1 VRTSLTAMT
10 TAILDTEHT
19 GSDPTESPATANP
32 PSIGQPVSPA
42 RFRAWLAGIVVFALA
57 LRVSYVL
64 LFTRYE
70 NKSFYDAFWYQVM
83 GDELRMGE
91 FFRVPLGTAPSA
103 AHPPLTSL
111 LLGAVNLVVGL
122 HGGITTV
129 PRLTEA
135 VLGALVVLFVG
146 LLGRDIAGGRVG
158 LVAAVLAALAPDFW
172 IPSGIVMSE
181 TPAMLFMALIL
192 LAIVRYLRAPGL
204 WRAALIGVACGAETL
219 VRAELILFVPTLLV
233 LAALAART
241 VPVRQ
246 RMGQLGLGLLATLLV
261 LAPWVGRNLATF
273 TDRTYLSTG
282 NGLALLGANC
292 PQTYYGSQ
300 LGSWAFSCAVSQSG
314 PGDESVQSERKTHA
328 AAQYAEHHLSRLP
341 VVVLARIGREWGF
354 YRPAQ
359 EAYIESGEGRPVS
372 ATNAGTAVYY
382 LMLPLTVAG
391 IVIFRRRRIRQW
403 YLLVPAGVLVLVCA
417 VFYGLVRFRAPFEV
431 CMAVLAAA
439 PLVLLGERLRRPR
452 RVAPESEEERET
464 A

>member
-1 VRTSLTAMT
+1 
-10 TAILDTEHT
+10 LDTENA
-19 GSDPTESPATANP
+19 GLDPAESSAAESR
-32 PSIGQPVSPA
+32 PSIGKPVPP
-42 RFRAWLAGIVVFALA
+42 RHFRAWLAGIVAAGLS
-57 LRVSYVL
+57 LRVGYVL
-64 LFTRYE
+64 IFTRYE
-70 NKSFYDAFWYQVM
+70 NKSLYDAFWYQVTA
-83 GDELRMGE
+83 DELRMGD

-111 LLGAVNLVVGL
+111 LLGAVNVVVGL
-122 HGGITTV
+122 HGGTTTV

-158 LVAAVLAALAPDFW
+158 LVAALLAALAPDFW

-181 TPAMLFMALIL
+181 TPAMLVMALIL
-192 LAIVRYLRAPGL
+192 LAVVRYLRAPGL

-233 LAALAART
+233 PAVLAART
-241 VPVRQ
+241 VPLRQ
-246 RMGQLGLGLLATLLV
+246 RMGQLALGLLATLLV

-300 LGSWAFSCAVSQSG
+300 VGSWAFTCAVSNGG
-314 PGDESVQSERKTHA
+314 PGDESVQSARKTHA
-328 AAQYAEHHLSRLP
+328 AVQYAEHHMSRLP

-359 EAYIESGEGRPVS
+359 EAYIESGEGRPVP
-372 ATNAGTAVYY
+372 ATNAGTVVYY
-382 LMLPLTVAG
+382 VMLPLTVAG

-403 YLLVPAGVLVLVCA
+403 YLLVPAGVLIFVCA

-439 PLVLLGERLRRPR
+439 PLVLLGEQLRRLRR
-452 RVAPESEEERET
+452 AGPEAEEDRHEPSG
-464 A
+464 

>member
-1 VRTSLTAMT
+1 MLTSFTAMT
-10 TAILDTEHT
+10 TAILDTENA
-19 GSDPTESPATANP
+19 GLDPKESSAAKSPV
-32 PSIGQPVSPA
+32 SIGRPVSPG
-42 RFRAWLAGIVVFALA
+42 RFRVWMTGIVAAALA
-57 LRVSYVL
+57 LRVGYVL
-64 LFTRYE
+64 IFTRYE
-70 NKSFYDAFWYQVM
+70 NKSLYDAFWYQVM
-83 GDELRMGE
+83 GDELRLGE

-111 LLGAVNLVVGL
+111 LVGAVNFVVGL
-122 HGGITTV
+122 HGETTTI

-135 VLGALVVLFVG
+135 VLGVLVVLFVG

-181 TPAMLFMALIL
+181 TPAMLLMALIL

-233 LAALAART
+233 PAVLAART
-241 VPVRQ
+241 VPLRQ
-246 RMGQLGLGLLATLLV
+246 RMGQLGLGLLATMLV

-292 PQTYYGSQ
+292 PQSYYGSQ
-300 LGSWAFSCAVSQSG
+300 LGSWVFTCAVSNRGS
-314 PGDESVQSERKTHA
+314 GDESVQSERKTHA
-328 AAQYAEHHLSRLP
+328 AVRYAEHHLSRLP

-359 EAYIESGEGRPVS
+359 EAYIESGEGRPMPAS
-372 ATNAGTAVYY
+372 NAGTAVYY
-382 LMLPLTVAG
+382 VMLPLTIAG
-391 IVIFRRRRIRQW
+391 IVIFRQRHIRQW
-403 YLLVPAGVLVLVCA
+403 YLLVPAGVLILVCA

-431 CMAVLAAA
+431 SMAVLAAA

-452 RVAPESEEERET
+452 RVAPESGD
-464 A
+464 

>member
-1 VRTSLTAMT
+1 MT
-10 TAILDTEHT
+10 TALLDTENAEF
-19 GSDPTESPATANP
+19 DPTENSAAKNP
-32 PSIGQPVSPA
+32 VSIGRPVSPG
-42 RFRAWLAGIVVFALA
+42 RFRAWLTGIVATALG
-57 LRVSYVL
+57 LRVGYVL

-70 NKSFYDAFWYQVM
+70 NKSLYDAFWYQVM
-83 GDELRMGE
+83 AEELRIGE

-111 LLGAVNLVVGL
+111 LLGAVYFVVGL
-122 HGGITTV
+122 HGDTSTI

-146 LLGRDIAGGRVG
+146 LLGRSIAGGRVG
-158 LVAAVLAALAPDFW
+158 LVAALLTALAPDFW

-181 TPAMLFMALIL
+181 TPAMLLMALIL

-204 WRAALIGVACGAETL
+204 WRAALIGVACGAEAL
-219 VRAELILFVPTLLV
+219 VRAELILFVPTLLLPAV
-233 LAALAART
+233 LAART
-241 VPVRQ
+241 VPLRQ

-261 LAPWVGRNLATF
+261 LAPWVGRNLAAF
-273 TDRTYLSTG
+273 TDPTYLSTG
-282 NGLALLGANC
+282 NGLALRGANC
-292 PQTYYGSQ
+292 PQAYYGSQ
-300 LGSWAFSCAVSQSG
+300 LGSWVITCAISNGG
-314 PGDESVQSERKTHA
+314 PGDESVLSARKTHA
-328 AAQYAEHHLSRLP
+328 AVQYAEHHLSRLP
-341 VVVLARIGREWGF
+341 VVVLARVGREWSF

-359 EAYIESGEGRPVS
+359 EAYIESGEGRPVP

-403 YLLVPAGVLVLVCA
+403 YLLVPAGVLILVCA
-417 VFYGLVRFRAPFEV
+417 VFYGLIRFRAPFEV

-452 RVAPESEEERET
+452 RVAPEPEKEREP
-464 A
+464 AY